1 MTDSALADELCA
13 LAKSLFD
20 RGLTHGTSGN
30 LSARLSDGGWLVSP
44 TNASLG
50 NLTPTRLGRLDPQGR
65 HVEGDLPTKEWPLH
79 AAFYATRGDR
89 AGAVVHLHSPFA
101 VALSCLPDVNATDC
115 LPAHTPYPVMRL
127 GQVPLIE
134 YLPPGDARIGQA
146 IAALRGR
153 AGAVL
158 LANHGPVTSA
168 PSLAEA
174 VANAE
179 EFEAAAR
186 LAITL
191 RGLAAGIL
199 SADQRA
205 ELAVRFPSP

>member
-1 MTDSALADELCA
+1 MSDAALAEEFCA
-13 LAKSLFD
+13 LSRSLFE

-30 LSARLSDGGWLVSP
+30 LSARLPDGGWLVSP

-50 NLTPTRLGRLDPQGR
+50 RLTPARLSRLDARGG
-65 HVEGDLPTKEWPLH
+65 HVSGDAPTKEWPLH
-79 AAFYATRGDR
+79 TAFYATRGQR

-101 VALSCLPDVNATDC
+101 VALSCLPDLDPADC
-115 LPAHTPYPVMRL
+115 LPSLTPYPIMRL
-127 GQVPLIE
+127 GQIPLIP
-134 YLPPGDARIGQA
+134 YLPPGDAALGEA
-146 IAALRGR
+146 ILALQGR

-168 PSLAEA
+168 PTLAEA
-174 VANAE
+174 VANCE

-191 RGLAAGIL
+191 RGMSARTL
-199 SADQRA
+199 SAHQQA
-205 ELAVRFPSP
+205 ELLARFPRS